1 MKAMEKIKLSKE
13 RVNLIADLK
22 NGSLKGLAKI
32 KASKRVIEIVVLLGG
47 VGSTANPDAAINPVY
62 QSVLDG
68 APITRELIEQVE
80 AEGQKDPEHPQLRP
94 AVRIIVEQCQRMA
107 A

>member
-47 VGSTANPDAAINPVY
+47 DGSSANADTAINPVY

-68 APITRELIEQVE
+68 AEVTVDLIMQVK
-80 AEGQKDPEHPQLRP
+80 AEGEKDLNHPQLRP
-94 AVRIIVEQCQRMA
+94 AVKVIWQKCLDA